1 MDDDEPSGAGRASV
15 PDDPDAPDGRRPG
28 SPILSTGAGAGGAM
42 VDWAT
47 THPDRSRTG
56 EVADG
61 IVLAGIGARVAAF
74 LVDTFILA
82 AASIIIAI
90 VMRKAI
96 ADQGTAD
103 VLAGILSALLAI
115 AWFAVAW
122 IGPRAATPGQRLGGL
137 RVVDAMTL
145 RPLEPGRAIT
155 RSILLGAA
163 INLLTVPTPI
173 SQIASVALIVW
184 AFVLL
189 GTTMFDGRSQG
200 LHDRW
205 TRTLVVKPIGAATA
219 PLTLGCFLMILIV
232 LLSPVI
238 IAAGGGQALQDRLNQ
253 LTPSIGP

>member
-1 MDDDEPSGAGRASV
+1 VNDDAARSGAEGPAVEWAAAHPGR
-15 PDDPDAPDGRRPG
+15 
-28 SPILSTGAGAGGAM
+28 I
-42 VDWAT
+42 
-47 THPDRSRTG
+47 RTG
-56 EVADG
+56 EVAEG
-61 IVLAGIGARVAAF
+61 LVLAGIGVRVAAF
-74 LVDTFILA
+74 FVDTFILA
-82 AASIIIAI
+82 ALSIIIG
-90 VMRKAI
+90 VLMRKLI

-103 VLAGILSALLAI
+103 VVAGILSAVLAV

-137 RVVDAMTL
+137 RVVDAITL

-155 RSILLGAA
+155 RSIILGAA

-173 SQIASVALIVW
+173 SQVASVALIVW

-189 GTTMFDGRSQG
+189 GTTLFDGRSQG

-205 TRTLVVKPIGAATA
+205 TRTLVVKPIAAGTA
-219 PLTLGCFLMILIV
+219 PLTLGCFLMVLIV

>member
-1 MDDDEPSGAGRASV
+1 
-15 PDDPDAPDGRRPG
+15 
-28 SPILSTGAGAGGAM
+28 
-42 VDWAT
+42 
-47 THPDRSRTG
+47 
-56 EVADG
+56 
-61 IVLAGIGARVAAF
+61 
-74 LVDTFILA
+74 
-82 AASIIIAI
+82 
-90 VMRKAI
+90 
-96 ADQGTAD
+96 
-103 VLAGILSALLAI
+103 
-115 AWFAVAW
+115 
-122 IGPRAATPGQRLGGL
+122 
-137 RVVDAMTL
+137 MTL

-173 SQIASVALIVW
+173 GQIASVALIVW